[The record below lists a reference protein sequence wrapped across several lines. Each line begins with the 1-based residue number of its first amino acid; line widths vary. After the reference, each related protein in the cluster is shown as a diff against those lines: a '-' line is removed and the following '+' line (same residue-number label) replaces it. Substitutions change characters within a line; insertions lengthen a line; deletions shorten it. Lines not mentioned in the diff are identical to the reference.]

1 MSTRMRA
8 RDGVHICFF
17 TDSLEPSGV
26 GVHLLNLMRWL
37 DPARY
42 QMSLVCPGTEAGRR
56 LMARAAQLGAE
67 VYALTVRDRR
77 DRRSIDSLGEIMQ
90 REGVTIFHSQV
101 GISWEGLLG
110 LRIAHR
116 AGVPVRIVT
125 EHLPYL
131 LTHRGQVREHRE
143 TTRLADRVITV
154 SEGSRRTFLARGYP
168 GEQFVCIH
176 NGVEP
181 PPARPLGEARRIREG
196 LGLRPGAPLLLTVA
210 RMTTQKGH
218 DLLLAAAPAILARHP
233 QACFA
238 WVGEGPEQTRLRHR
252 ANALGLADNVRFLG
266 RRDDVPA
273 LLGAADLFVLPSQ
286 FEGHP
291 IAVLEALA
299 AGLPVVG
306 TRVCGL
312 NEAVASG
319 ETGLLVEPGRPADLA
334 AAVLDLLQDSA
345 ARLRMG
351 QAGRR
356 LVAERF
362 AAREMARRTSELY
375 EELLEQ
381 KKN

>member
-1 MSTRMRA
+1 MRPA
-8 RDGVHICFF
+8 PNGAHICFF

-37 DPARY
+37 HPERY
-42 QMSLVCPGTEAGRR
+42 QVSLVCPGTEGGLR
-56 LMARAAQLGAE
+56 LMARAARLGAE
-67 VYALTVRDRR
+67 VHPLTVRNRR
-77 DRRSIDSLGEIMQ
+77 DRRSIDRLREFLQ
-90 REGVTIFHSQV
+90 REAVTIFHSQV

-110 LRIAHR
+110 LRIAHQ

-154 SEGSRRTFLARGYP
+154 SEASRRTFLARGYP
-168 GEQFVCIH
+168 EAQSLCIH
-176 NGVEP
+176 NGIDLP
-181 PPARPLGEARRIREG
+181 TARPLGEARCVREG

-238 WVGEGPEQTRLRHR
+238 WVGDGPEQARLRRR
-252 ANALGLADNVRFLG
+252 ADALGLAGHVRFLG

-273 LLGAADLFVLPSQ
+273 LLAAADLFILPSR

-291 IAVLEALA
+291 IAALEALA
-299 AGLPVVG
+299 VGLPVVG

-312 NEAVASG
+312 SEAVASG
-319 ETGLLVEPGRPADLA
+319 ESGLLVEPGHPADLA
-334 AAVLDLLQDSA
+334 AAALDLLADSA
-345 ARLRMG
+345 ARRRMG

-356 LVAERF
+356 CVAERF
-362 AAREMARRTSELY
+362 TAQAMAQRTMELY
-375 EELLEQ
+375 EELLRE
-381 KKN
+381 KGY